1 MPLKKIKYNL
11 LNHNDSRGSFAEF
24 IKADHFGQI
33 SIFKAKKNQIRGH
46 HFHHTKIEKFLV
58 INGKAKFY
66 MKDVSSNQKIELI
79 LNDKLPRV
87 IETIPGWQHYIKNIG
102 QSELSVLLWSNEVYN
117 VKKPDTYQ
125 L

>member
-1 MPLKKIKYNL
+1 MYPQ
-11 LNHNDSRGSFAEF
+11 S
-24 IKADHFGQI
+24 
-33 SIFKAKKNQIRGH
+33 
-46 HFHHTKIEKFLV
+46 
-58 INGKAKFY
+58 
-66 MKDVSSNQKIELI
+66 KIELI

>member
-1 MPLKKIKYNL
+1 
-11 LNHNDSRGSFAEF
+11 
-24 IKADHFGQI
+24 
-33 SIFKAKKNQIRGH
+33 
-46 HFHHTKIEKFLV
+46 
-58 INGKAKFY
+58 

-87 IETIPGWQHYIKNIG
+87 IETILGWQHYIKNIG